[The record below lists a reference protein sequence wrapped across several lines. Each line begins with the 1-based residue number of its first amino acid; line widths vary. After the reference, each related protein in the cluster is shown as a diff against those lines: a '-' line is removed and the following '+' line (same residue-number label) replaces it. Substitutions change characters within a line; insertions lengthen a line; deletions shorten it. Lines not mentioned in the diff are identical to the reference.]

1 MKNKTE
7 IPAAEAA
14 HAAKQASFAL
24 AAAPGKARSSA
35 LLAVAAALHA
45 KANMVFKAN
54 EIDMRQAE
62 KEGLAAPALKRL
74 KFDAHKLED
83 VCAGL
88 EQLGG
93 SNRAGAAANRAGRR
107 SGALARQLPHR
118 RDRRDL

>member
-83 VCAGL
+83 AVSYTHL
-88 EQLGG
+88 T
-93 SNRAGAAANRAGRR
+93 
-107 SGALARQLPHR
+107 LPTT
-118 RDRRDL
+118 DLV